1 MGRSIHDE
9 TMEWVRV
16 VLLSIEQT
24 SGMNRLWETQH
35 RRCDDGEQTALEE
48 ERRIVSGMEVSSWVG
63 RDLRIGW
70 CVEEKE
76 RGGERRGGRREGMNL
91 SLSTTPHQLPCGAYT
106 LRGYTLQTHYHST
119 PIHRTQTQ
127 KWGIPT
133 SSPPGER
140 EEKEEEKGTFYTYY
154 PLFFS
159 LGENPQTPPSNWDA
173 QEKDKKSEGAR

>member
-1 MGRSIHDE
+1 M
-9 TMEWVRV
+9 
-16 VLLSIEQT
+16 
-24 SGMNRLWETQH
+24 
-35 RRCDDGEQTALEE
+35 EE

-119 PIHRTQTQ
+119 PIHQTQTQ